1 MGMEKQTIMCGN
13 GEEGSMKK
21 QIFSICSAVILLIA
35 SVAMTGCNKNEPEQ
49 PAKVQT
55 YHVSIQ
61 AGKGDANQQNGPRKA
76 LGLDGTT
83 LTASWKTGE
92 QVSVRN
98 VTKST
103 DLTGYLEAES
113 NGVQT
118 MISGDLTGTIN
129 AGDEL
134 LLRFLSPDYTNQQGT
149 IAYIEEHCDYAEAT
163 IHVASVTWG
172 EITFQ
177 ENIADFENRQ
187 AIVKF
192 TLMNEAKDAALA
204 ASDLKVEVDN
214 TPFNIHVDP
223 ATSEIFVAL
232 PGFSDQTVKLTATV
246 GEDTYAFTSPTN
258 GVTFENSQYYTVT
271 VGLSKE
277 ENAHGFSIS
286 PTQQIEFAHGN
297 LQYNHSATSTP
308 KWRIAEH
315 QYDYVGDNNA
325 SLTFGGTNDPDN
337 KHSVGNVYF
346 NSVKCS
352 NETDD
357 LKMNQESWI
366 DLLSWSCKDNPDP
379 TDMSGI
385 RTDFVGGGFKDWGE
399 YDIYD
404 PLSGVTYPANTWR
417 TLSIAEW
424 QYIFCYRPN
433 YDKLFTTASI
443 DGLSYGNVKGIIIL
457 PDDFV
462 LPSGLTFIPAKDI
475 FSHTDGDNYFS
486 YTDNPPYNYNNYPD
500 YDEQLQDP
508 ADEDDSRLM
517 YNKNRY
523 TLKQWKQLEEAG
535 AVFLPAAGRRLRLS
549 KEFYGEDWE
558 ELDAVVYTSIQI
570 NYWSSTLLTND
581 AYYLGAHIEN
591 TNSYTIVSDKT
602 ALPYYGLSVRL
613 VRDL

>member
-1 MGMEKQTIMCGN
+1 
-13 GEEGSMKK
+13 MKK
-21 QIFSICSAVILLIA
+21 QFISIFSAVILLIA
-35 SVAMTGCNKNEPEQ
+35 GVAMTSCNKNEPEQ

-76 LGLDGTT
+76 LGLDGNI

-103 DLTGYLEAES
+103 DLTGFLVAES
-113 NGVQT
+113 DGVQT

-134 LLRFLSPDYTNQQGT
+134 QLTFLSPDYTNQRGT
-149 IAYIEEHCDYAEAT
+149 IEDIATYCDYAVAT
-163 IHVASVTWG
+163 IHVESVTWG
-172 EITFQ
+172 SITFV
-177 ENIADFENRQ
+177 EGIADFENKQ
-187 AIVKF
+187 AIAKF
-192 TLMNEAKDAALA
+192 TLKNKATDAALA

-214 TPFNIHVDP
+214 NAYNIHVDP

-232 PGFSDQTVKLTATV
+232 PGFSDKTIKLTATV
-246 GEDTYAFTSPTN
+246 SGKKYTYTSPSAK
-258 GVTFENSQYYTVT
+258 TFENGKYYAIT
-271 VGLSKE
+271 VGMKSKVY
-277 ENAHGFSIS
+277 GFSIDD
-286 PTQQIEFAHGN
+286 THQIEFAHGN
-297 LQYNHSATSTP
+297 LQYNKAATSTP

-325 SLTFGGTNDPDN
+325 YLTFGGTNDPDN

-379 TDMSGI
+379 TDMSGV

-399 YDIYD
+399 YEIYD
-404 PLSGVTYPANTWR
+404 PLSGDTYPANTWR

-424 QYIFCYRPN
+424 QYIFCYRSN
-433 YDKLFTTASI
+433 YDELFTTASI
-443 DGLSYGNVKGIIIL
+443 DGLPYGNVKGIIIL
-457 PDDFV
+457 PDNFV
-462 LPSGLTFIPAKDI
+462 MPSGLSFTPAKDI
-475 FSHTDGDNYFS
+475 FSHTDGTNYFS
-486 YTDNPPYNYNNYPD
+486 YTNNPPYNYDNYPD
-500 YDEQLQDP
+500 YNEQLQDP
-508 ADEDDSRLM
+508 ADENDSRFM

-523 TLKQWKQLEEAG
+523 TLEQWAQLEEAG
-535 AVFLPAAGRRLRLS
+535 AVFLPAAGRRMRYS
-549 KEFYGEDWE
+549 KEFF
-558 ELDAVVYTSIQI
+558 AVPNEFDVVIFSSIQI
-570 NYWSSTLLTND
+570 NYWSSTPLNND
-581 AYYLGAHIEN
+581 AYYLGAHIDN
-591 TNSYTIVSDKT
+591 ANSYTIVSDKS